1 MSLSHYDYKN
11 QLIDRALKVLETA
24 ENRIQDA
31 EANDI
36 SVTTYVDLEAT
47 RQRLLEYRKQKRVRP
62 TTLSYLREASRP
74 TYYDRLIKY
83 NLEVVDE
90 NRSTKTSAVT
100 KTVSVSQ
107 YEINRLRK
115 KQVTS
120 PDILTEEQNAVLAKW
135 GAATEMSASAEIA
148 DLSSPKAE
156 KKFMRAFKVD
166 RDVGIGG
173 ASLLI
178 NKLSYT
184 YDAVPS
190 GREFVLWLQNIMK
203 DPKVFVEIEKWFRMN
218 WQVQMAID
226 QAVNK
231 EWYRNFKSFANMIV
245 EFIDSISK
253 QMNIEIP
260 DNILRRAETDSES
273 YYEGY

>member
-148 DLSSPKAE
+148 DLSTPKAE

>member
-47 RQRLLEYRKQKRVRP
+47 RQRLLEYRNKKRVRP

>member
-120 PDILTEEQNAVLAKW
+120 PDVLTEEQNAVLAKW

>member
-148 DLSSPKAE
+148 DLSSHKAE

>member
-1 MSLSHYDYKN
+1 
-11 QLIDRALKVLETA
+11 
-24 ENRIQDA
+24 
-31 EANDI
+31 
-36 SVTTYVDLEAT
+36 
-47 RQRLLEYRKQKRVRP
+47 
-62 TTLSYLREASRP
+62 
-74 TYYDRLIKY
+74 
-83 NLEVVDE
+83 
-90 NRSTKTSAVT
+90 
-100 KTVSVSQ
+100 
-107 YEINRLRK
+107 
-115 KQVTS
+115 
-120 PDILTEEQNAVLAKW
+120 
-135 GAATEMSASAEIA
+135 MSASAEIA

>member
-120 PDILTEEQNAVLAKW
+120 PDSLTEEQNAVLAKW